1 MSKLRVSTLESR
13 TGSGTIEVPT
23 GNQIVGT
30 DAGTFSSPG
39 SIVQM
44 VTTSTMPTSH
54 VSTTTTAEVSVPLIA
69 GITPKFSDSKIQV
82 EFFSTMLFGNV
93 SSPLITLLYRR
104 INGDAWTVLTPV
116 TLGAA
121 RYAYGWSYSGNNTW
135 YAHKNTYIDSPGT
148 TGLVEYV
155 VNYRLVSGA
164 SISYLV
170 HQYMEYG
177 YVLTEIAQ

>member
-23 GNQIVGT
+23 GNQIVG
-30 DAGTFSSPG
+30 DVVSNASGAV
-39 SIVQM
+39 VQM
-44 VTTSTMPTSH
+44 VTTTAMPTSH
-54 VSTTTTAEVSVPLIA
+54 ITTTTTTEASVPLIA

-82 EFFSTMLFGNV
+82 EFFSTMFYGV
-93 SSPLITLLYRR
+93 STGPLITLLYRR
-104 INGDAWTVLTPV
+104 INGGSWVALTPY
-116 TLGAA
+116 TASSS
-121 RYAYGWSYSGNNTW
+121 RYTYGWSYSGNSTW

-155 VNYRLVSGA
+155 VNYRLNNGGTGT
-164 SISYLV
+164 SYLV